1 MVTEDAV
8 RPEEISAAPAETALH
23 AWRPTF
29 ATYAAVA
36 AVLAWFAV
44 QLARYIGEA
53 PDLDAMISLRESIVF
68 HRDGLDGLIADRVG
82 TGIHPPLMDLLTS
95 LSFSLF
101 GEDPRSQQL
110 LAIPFFAVLA
120 AAVERLLAPWLP
132 TGQRVLAALAVAMCP
147 ALAIV
152 MVLVTREGLIVVLLA
167 AALAVALAPTQGKR
181 HLLVLSAVLAL
192 LPLTKDACLVLVVP
206 FAVFAALTGEPT
218 AWAQRLRRG
227 VTVLALPVAA
237 SLCWRAVLALSHGSS
252 WHTWIVSPR
261 ADDGPYVV
269 ALRAMFGFEN
279 GIYLRQNL
287 ANAFIVNY
295 LWVPALLALA
305 TLVLLWRR
313 PAPAALVRSVALL
326 GGLVAMSVWT
336 TLTFPTFTVPR
347 YAAPVIFFTLLIALL
362 GLTLWP
368 PRARPYVL
376 GALIGAFALGAWSPT
391 DPVTRKIWG
400 TVSIGGERV
409 YDTAER
415 ERGPDRT
422 AINFA
427 ALRATQRMNARLR
440 RIFATDVTM
449 VTGDCNSMKFGEKL
463 FSVGFQP
470 SAFDRG
476 IPAARPIRCV
486 PLDQLPAGAA
496 DGPDKIGLVR
506 TIEEEAAGQPPPVS
520 GKAIILLR

>member
-1 MVTEDAV
+1 VVTEAV
-8 RPEEISAAPAETALH
+8 RREGIPTAPAEVTPS

-36 AVLAWFAV
+36 AVLAWSAV
-44 QLARYIGEA
+44 QLAPFIGEA

-68 HRDGLDGLIADRVG
+68 HREGLEGLIADRVG
-82 TGIHPPLMDLLTS
+82 TGIHPPLMDMLSS
-95 LSFSLF
+95 LAFSLF

-110 LAIPFFAVLA
+110 LAIPLLGVLA

-132 TGQRVLAALAVAMCP
+132 TGQRVVATLAVAICP

-152 MVLVTREGLIVVLLA
+152 MALVTREGLIAVVLA
-167 AALAVALAPTQGKR
+167 VALAVALAPTQGKR
-181 HLLVLSAVLAL
+181 QLLALGAVLAL
-192 LPLTKDACLVLVVP
+192 LPLTKDAGLVLVFP
-206 FAVFAALTGEPT
+206 FAVFAAVTGEPP
-218 AWAQRLRRG
+218 AWQQRLRRG
-227 VTVLALPVAA
+227 ATVLALPVAT
-237 SLCWRAVLALSHGSS
+237 SLCWRAVLALAHGSS
-252 WHTWIVSPR
+252 WHTWIVSPK

-269 ALRAMFGFEN
+269 ALRAMFGFED

-295 LWVPALLALA
+295 LWLPALLALA
-305 TLVLLWRR
+305 TLVLAWRR
-313 PAPAALVRSVALL
+313 PAPAALQRSVALL
-326 GGLVAMSVWT
+326 LGLVAMSVWT

-347 YAAPVIFFTLLIALL
+347 YAAPVILCTLVIALL

-391 DPVTRKIWG
+391 DPVTRKLWG
-400 TVSIGGERV
+400 TVSVGGERV
-409 YDTAER
+409 YDTTER

-422 AINFA
+422 VINFA

-440 RIFATDVTM
+440 RIFATDVAF

-486 PLDQLPAGAA
+486 PLEELPPGAA
-496 DGPDKIGLVR
+496 DGAEKIGLVR
-506 TIEEEAAGQPPPVS
+506 TIEEEAANQPLPVS
-520 GKAIILLR
+520 GKAIVVLR